1 MRTLRRPNRSGGT
14 TNHPTQRS
22 LRPPIRRPEDAQ
34 AAGIGDE
41 DLRKMTA
48 AILEQLKTPA
58 VPPSMTILDAL
69 RQVRDRTLAVR
80 E

>member
-22 LRPPIRRPEDAQ
+22 LRPQRRPEEAMTV
-34 AAGIGDE
+34 GIGDE

-48 AILEQLKTPA
+48 AILEKLKLPTI
-58 VPPSMTILDAL
+58 PPSVTILNAL
-69 RQVRDRTLAVR
+69 KQIRDRALTLKG
-80 E
+80 

>member
-1 MRTLRRPNRSGGT
+1 MRRPNRSGGT

-22 LRPPIRRPEDAQ
+22 LRPPARRPEEAL

-48 AILEQLKTPA
+48 AILEQLKTPS

-69 RQVRDRTLAVR
+69 KQVRDRSLGVR